1 MEALQHLLLEDVLHN
16 LKCYQSSK
24 LKVELLPA
32 LRRRKQLPWNQL
44 YRGHLPQPIMNHSPY
59 SFFFWT
65 YLYIHRIIL
74 LFAQKANLYV
84 KHSCHQI
91 LVYLSLMNRSV
102 PFLPSFTFMNS
113 WIPRHFVIPGNEL
126 ANKADNNLSNF

>member
-1 MEALQHLLLEDVLHN
+1 MDQLLKEWKMEALQHLLLEDVLHN

-59 SFFFWT
+59 SFFFELICTFTESFSYLHRKQISMWST
-65 YLYIHRIIL
+65 PVIKSLYIFH
-74 LFAQKANLYV
+74 
-84 KHSCHQI
+84 
-91 LVYLSLMNRSV
+91 
-102 PFLPSFTFMNS
+102 S
-113 WIPRHFVIPGNEL
+113 WIDQFHFFLHLHSWIHGFQ
-126 ANKADNNLSNF
+126 DILSFQAMN